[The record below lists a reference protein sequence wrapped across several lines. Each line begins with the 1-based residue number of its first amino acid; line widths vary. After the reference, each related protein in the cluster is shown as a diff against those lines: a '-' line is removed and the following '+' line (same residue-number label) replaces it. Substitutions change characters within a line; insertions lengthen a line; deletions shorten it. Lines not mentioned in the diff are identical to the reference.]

1 MCSKFEELTDSQWEY
16 IKDMLPIQRKR
27 KLDLR
32 KVVNAILWIVR
43 TGCQWRNL
51 DSERFYK
58 WQSVYYYFYNWSQ
71 DGTIEALN
79 LVMNY
84 EARRQKDRSHSDPS
98 LACVDSQS
106 IKLAPRIAEERGT
119 DGGKNVNGR
128 KRQLMVDTLGLIWCV
143 YVHAAN
149 IHDSKG
155 AKPLIDKAYTCSSR
169 LKKILI
175 DYAYQGQFIEYAKE
189 QIPELDIEIASKPP
203 SEKGFVP
210 VKKRWIVERSFAWLN
225 FFRRLV
231 IDYERTTRSA
241 EAMILLANISM
252 SLNKI
257 K

>member
-32 KVVNAILWIVR
+32 VVMNAILWIVR
-43 TGCQWRNL
+43 TGSQWRNL
-51 DSERFYK
+51 DSKKYYK
-58 WQSVYYYFYNWSQ
+58 WESVYYYFHNWTK
-71 DGTIEALN
+71 DGTLESLN

-84 EARRQKDRSHSDPS
+84 ESRRRKGRTHSDPS
-98 LACVDSQS
+98 LTCVDSQS
-106 IKLAPRIAEERGT
+106 IKLAPRIAEERGV
-119 DGGKNVNGR
+119 DGGKKINGR
-128 KRQLMVDTLGLIWCV
+128 KRQIMVDTTGLIWCV
-143 YVHAAN
+143 SVHAAN

-155 AKPLIDKAYTCSSR
+155 ANSLIDKAYSCTSR
-169 LKKILI
+169 LKKMLV
-175 DYAYQGQFIEYAKE
+175 DQSYQGEFMEYAKE

-203 SEKGFVP
+203 SVKGFVP
-210 VKKRWIVERSFAWLN
+210 IKKRWVVERSFAWLN